1 MTAFHSAKDSEKGG
15 WKARDASNY
24 DLLRTHIPSLGG
36 GRDIYYPKSED
47 RNVKYE
53 RLQCS
58 RGLTTGGSKNINEL
72 VDNVRNSEMFMRES
86 DMERV
91 EELEEIVPQEMENLK
106 TVAEMGFRVPRL
118 LDYYKGRG
126 VKFVKGY
133 DVVGL
138 NVEVGKKLGF
148 DVEIKDFND
157 HENLDLRSLGDVDLL
172 LSYHVFEHL
181 SRPDI
186 VLKKIYDSL
195 KAGALLHVEVPI
207 GPYGKGVLPE
217 VHIGHLFSFHD
228 DDMNKLLTSCGFKI
242 IFGRWKTTREF
253 IEICSSH
260 VKKYRTRK
268 KVMMTERYIAQKE

>member
-1 MTAFHSAKDSEKGG
+1 MGGDSTRMIAFHSAKDSEKDG

-24 DLLRTHIPSLGG
+24 DLLRTHIPSLGE

-53 RLQCS
+53 LLQCS

-72 VDNVRNSEMFMRES
+72 VDNVRTSEMFMRES
-86 DMERV
+86 DIERA
-91 EELEEIVPQEMENLK
+91 EELEEIVPQEMGNLK

-186 VLKKIYDSL
+186 VSGLDK
-195 KAGALLHVEVPI
+195 
-207 GPYGKGVLPE
+207 
-217 VHIGHLFSFHD
+217 
-228 DDMNKLLTSCGFKI
+228 
-242 IFGRWKTTREF
+242 
-253 IEICSSH
+253 CSN
-260 VKKYRTRK
+260 T
-268 KVMMTERYIAQKE
+268 